1 MSIQGSVN
9 SALGSLSAL
18 GVAKKYFD
26 KQNEVIANQQESNTL
41 IQKNIDQSKK
51 LTEAQIAANVQKA
64 DDIENNLLEEAE
76 YMQQYRENNPED
88 YEGYEELVN
97 QIAQE
102 RPGVARIWEQQT
114 KVPTY
119 ITENAIAQS
128 QAVQE
133 R

>member
-1 MSIQGSVN
+1 MSVQNSIN
-9 SALGSLSAL
+9 SAIGSLTAL
-18 GVAKKYFD
+18 GAVTRYFGNQKQGLENQKKEISNQEKIISNQD
-26 KQNEVIANQQESNTL
+26 KQYEQMKKNVAN
-41 IQKNIDQSKK
+41 
-51 LTEAQIAANVQKA
+51 A
-64 DDIENNLLEEAE
+64 DNIENNLLAEAE
-76 YMQQYRENNPED
+76 TLQKYREDNPED

-114 KVPTY
+114 KVPAY
-119 ITENAIAQS
+119 ITENAVAQS